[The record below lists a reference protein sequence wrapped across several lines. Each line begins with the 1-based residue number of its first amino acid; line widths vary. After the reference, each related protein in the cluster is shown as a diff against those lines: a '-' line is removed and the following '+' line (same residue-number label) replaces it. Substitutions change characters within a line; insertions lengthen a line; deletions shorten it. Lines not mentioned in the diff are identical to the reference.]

1 MLNRKLSFCLVIL
14 LILLLAACSNNGPS
28 EEASSPQT
36 PSQKE
41 TNGGENQG
49 EEAASGEP
57 IKIGLL
63 VPYTGVYASLGEHL
77 TKGMELYFDEVDWK
91 IEGRPIELIA
101 EDTEADPQVALRLFR
116 KLVDQ
121 DKIHI
126 LSGPISTAVAYA
138 LRDEVDSRGIPF
150 LVSHAGGNDLTRSQR
165 SDYIWRS
172 SFSSWQI
179 GYSLGEWAYHNVAD
193 EVMVVSADY
202 AFGHEV
208 SSAFMEAF
216 KKAGGKIVAEV
227 YPPLGNNDY
236 APYLTEI
243 NNVKPKA
250 VYSFFAGS
258 DAVRY
263 VQQYEQYGLKG
274 KIPLIGAGWLTAE
287 DVRPSQ
293 GLAAEGIITS
303 IFWDYSLDTPENKDF
318 VQKYEQKYNERPSI
332 ESLEGY
338 DAARVIVEALKAIG
352 GDTSDSKKIVEAI
365 SKVEFNSPRGPFRFD
380 PETHHVIQN
389 MYIVETYADGDK
401 TENRVIDTVP
411 EVIDP
416 GQ

>member
-1 MLNRKLSFCLVIL
+1 MINKKISYSLV
-14 LILLLAACSNNGPS
+14 LILALCLTACSDGDPS
-28 EEASSPQT
+28 EQASASP
-36 PSQKE
+36 S
-41 TNGGENQG
+41 TNQPNGSENQG
-49 EEAASGEP
+49 EQTASGDP

-63 VPYTGVYASLGEHL
+63 VPYSGVYASLGENL
-77 TKGMELYFDEVDWK
+77 TKGMELYFDEVNWE
-91 IEGRPIELIA
+91 IEGRPIELIT
-101 EDTEADPQVALRLFR
+101 EDTESDPQVSLRLFR

-121 DKIHI
+121 DQIHI
-126 LSGPISTAVAYA
+126 LSGPVSTAVAYA

-165 SDYIWRS
+165 SDSIWRS

-179 GYSLGEWAYHNVAD
+179 GYSLGEWAYNNVAD

-216 KKAGGKIVAEV
+216 QEVGGKIVAEV

-274 KIPLIGAGWLTAE
+274 TIPLIGAGWLTAE

-293 GLAAEGIITS
+293 GLAAEGITAS

-318 VQKYEQKYNERPSI
+318 IQKYEQKYNGRPSI

-338 DAARVIVEALKAIG
+338 DAARVIVEALKSIG
-352 GDTSDSKKIVEAI
+352 GNTSDSKKIVEAI
-365 SKVEFNSPRGPFRFD
+365 SNVEFTSPRGPFRFD
-380 PETHHVIQN
+380 QQTHHVIQN
-389 MYIVETYADGDK
+389 MYVVETYVDGDK
-401 TENRVIDTVP
+401 TENRVIDTIP

>member
-1 MLNRKLSFCLVIL
+1 MLNKKLGYFLVL
-14 LILLLAACSNNGPS
+14 MMALFLAACSDSGPS
-28 EEASSPQT
+28 EQTSAPPSPSPEEA
-36 PSQKE
+36 
-41 TNGGENQG
+41 NGEENQG
-49 EEAASGEP
+49 ETANGEP

-63 VPYTGVYASLGEHL
+63 VPYSGVYASLGENL
-77 TKGMELYFDEVDWK
+77 TKGMELYFDEVGWTV
-91 IEGRPIELIA
+91 EGRPIEIIA
-101 EDTEADPQVALRLFR
+101 EDTESDPQVSLRLFR

-121 DKIHI
+121 DQIHI
-126 LSGPISTAVAYA
+126 LSGPVSTAVAYA

-216 KKAGGKIVAEV
+216 REAGGKIVSEV

-293 GLAAEGIITS
+293 GLAPEGIIAS

-318 VQKYEQKYNERPSI
+318 IQKYEQKYNERPSI

-338 DAARVIVEALKAIG
+338 DAARVIVEALKSIG

-365 SKVEFNSPRGPFRFD
+365 SQVEFTSPRGPFRFD
-380 PETHHVIQN
+380 QQTHHVIQN
-389 MYIVETYADGDK
+389 MYVVETYVDGDK
-401 TENRVIDTVP
+401 TENRVIDTIP
-411 EVIDP
+411 EVVDP